1 MATRIRDEI
10 TWVAIDPGNSRLS
23 PLHIEGVLKDSAA
36 ELGVTLDWLA
46 TNPITTGE
54 VRFGFLFASAQETS
68 PLKELVL
75 ERIEAAHSCE
85 EEGLIQAISG
95 GKSGRYLL
103 FPKDFGEIQGL
114 EASELISTSAIEQ
127 VIAIGEKLPK
137 HAIIER
143 ANYLRP
149 VLYEGSITL
158 FVERLSNGVYAPIE
172 KESPH
177 ECCGGA
183 HAPH

>member
-1 MATRIRDEI
+1 MAIRIREDI
-10 TWVAIDPGNSRLS
+10 TWVAIDPGDSRLS
-23 PLHIEGVLKDSAA
+23 PLHIEGVLTDSAA

-54 VRFGFLFASAQETS
+54 SRFGFLFASAQELS

-75 ERIEAAHSCE
+75 ERIDGAQSRE
-85 EEGLIQAISG
+85 EGGLIQAISS
-95 GKSGRYLL
+95 GKSGRFLL
-103 FPKDFGEIQGL
+103 FPEAFGENESL
-114 EASELISTSAIEQ
+114 AASELISRSAIEQ
-127 VIAIGEKLPK
+127 VIAIGEELPER
-137 HAIIER
+137 AIIETV
-143 ANYLRP
+143 NYLRP
-149 VLYEGSITL
+149 VLYEGKITL
-158 FVERLSNGVYAPIE
+158 FVERLFNGAYAPIE

>member
-1 MATRIRDEI
+1 MPTRINDKI

-23 PLHIEGVLKDSAA
+23 PLHIEGVLKDSAS

-46 TNPITTGE
+46 TNPITSGE
-54 VRFGFLFASAQETS
+54 VRFGFLLASAQELS

-75 ERIEAAHSCE
+75 ERIEGAHSCA
-85 EEGLIQAISG
+85 EEGLIQAISR

-103 FPKDFGEIQGL
+103 FPKDFGEIQSL

-127 VIAIGEKLPK
+127 VIAIGEKLPE

-149 VLYEGSITL
+149 VLYKGNITL
-158 FVERLSNGVYAPIE
+158 FVERLLDGVYAPIE
-172 KESPH
+172 KQSPH
-177 ECCGGA
+177 ECCGGT